1 MFSFI
6 RNWLDKRIIA
16 RSIITPAQWDDAFSS
31 LPLLEGLNENDKIRL
46 KQLVII
52 FIHHKIFEGAKGI
65 SVTLPMVL
73 IISLQACLPILKL
86 GLSGYDG
93 WTSIIIYPAAF
104 SPQRKVVDEYGV
116 THYENSNLAGESWLN
131 GPVILAW
138 DEAERAGIIDGS
150 NLVIHEF
157 SHKLDMENG
166 VANGYPALHR
176 DMNRNDWV
184 EAFSRGFDDLQERCE
199 QRRSSEIDCYGATS
213 PAEFFAVLSEVFFER
228 PSIINKHYPAI
239 YELLRQYYRQ
249 DTLTRFPE

>member
-16 RSIITPAQWDDAFSS
+16 RSMITSAQWRDAFLS
-31 LPLLEGLNENDKIRL
+31 LPLLEGLTESDKTRL
-46 KQLVII
+46 KDLVIL
-52 FIHHKIFEGAKGI
+52 FIHQKTFDGAKGLV
-65 SVTLPMVL
+65 VTLPMVL
-73 IISLQACLPILKL
+73 VIALQACLPILKL

-93 WTSIIIYPAAF
+93 WTSVIVYPAAF

-116 THYENSNLAGESWLN
+116 THYEKSNLAGESWLN

-176 DMNRNDWV
+176 DMIRSDWV
-184 EAFSRGFDDLQERCE
+184 DAFSRGFDELKQRCE
-199 QRRSSEIDCYGATS
+199 QGKSSEVDCYGATS

-239 YELLRQYYRQ
+239 YEQLSRYYRQ
-249 DTLTRFPE
+249 DTLARFS